1 MNRIPKI
8 MSVIIRNLVYYSQCD
23 WSLSRY
29 HLMVSGRGI
38 LYDRLTHTPPH
49 PHTFL
54 ACLIPVW
61 LNIILHPLSTMPWFW
76 PVMGWVWKAKAPLTE
91 RCRFE
96 SLTLPAGKSGRENPF
111 LSILPLY
118 KQNPMNNYFIS
129 CVYIVHLILLQ
140 TCNNPC
146 LSQQFWIKEFAE
158 DLETRNS
165 F

>member
-96 SLTLPAGKSGRENPF
+96 SLTLLAR
-111 LSILPLY
+111 LT
-118 KQNPMNNYFIS
+118 
-129 CVYIVHLILLQ
+129 LLLRF
-140 TCNNPC
+140 TLEFC
-146 LSQQFWIKEFAE
+146 IKIHFEEYSTVIKKLFNH
-158 DLETRNS
+158 RMI
-165 F
+165 